1 MCRGHAHMSACDSRR
16 CGTVTPHG
24 ARAEVHVGPGGKTLL
39 ACILMDGS
47 QDQAKHGKETRRMLA

>member
-1 MCRGHAHMSACDSRR
+1 MSACDSRR